1 MKRFL
6 SILSLVLLGF
16 VSQSCYD
23 DSALWESVNDLDSR
37 VKTLETLCK
46 EMNTNLAS
54 LQTLV
59 SAMKQGDYIVDVA
72 PLTENGVEVGYQ
84 ITFYDRGTVN
94 IYHGKDGVSS
104 GDVPDFG
111 AKQDADGKYYWT
123 VNGEWIL
130 DDNGNKLPVS
140 TAVGAAGVTP
150 KLKVENGKWYVSYD
164 EGKTWEEAGSAV
176 SEDANACLFKDVQLT
191 DEALVLTMSDGS
203 VFTLP
208 IGERFRIVFGEFD
221 ASTIQYGTD
230 VVIPYTIEGAKGEV
244 SVFVVS
250 DGWMFETEL
259 VEETAVSGK
268 LTIRQEDYYDE
279 EISGKVAVFAV
290 AEDGTTVSKVIRLL
304 SGVLRPSSDR
314 YDDVYTVESSASQ
327 LEFTVST
334 NRDFEVTTNADW
346 ITYASTKAVEE
357 KTLVFDIQENENA
370 RRKTYVEIASG
381 DIAFGFTVSQ
391 KGFSDA
397 FSVNVSCDEL
407 RGGGWNVSIDTL
419 FNKAGQT
426 IYEVL
431 GYSSWEE
438 LAVAAG
444 GWDAVYSRTGEV
456 ILTAYDL
463 YTGEALPY
471 DARQFH
477 NGLGFIHDSDGYLVS
492 DWSLCKTLWDWSM
505 IWDDTGSH
513 LDKIFWINTNNVY
526 AGESN
531 SFGILFT
538 APEGEARIEVT
549 VNVTE
554 YVDPEKGLYDNP
566 AAPGTYEF
574 TLHDKVN
581 LDSLVI
587 THNDRMKNLEIV
599 EIIKSTLGMTTYEI
613 SRAGY
618 DVEYLLNNGERWSG
632 FDVTLGVN
640 GCRTDWNVNT
650 MVAQTYWCLGVF
662 PEQWY
667 LEFYV
672 PFSHYAVYNAIGHTV
687 SYKIVFRYEGYEL
700 IFTHEIEFVG
710 ERNPYASDGRCLLVK
725 SQDMVSAAW
734 DTQFYI
740 YFPDTPMQEGDSWE
754 VSMNIRADK
763 EASPGTQTHKEP
775 RDYLH
780 WAAIGNPSFKTEW
793 STWTNSGTVDAAAA
807 GGYSI
812 AFNLNDF
819 AEANNYYF
827 DNVSFK
833 INGTEVITN
842 GTFDESDDVSNFL
855 MIEYPEIYPT
865 PARIF
870 DSEYPWYYYCLAGNN
885 GQKVW
890 RYAPDQTYGNAGNSG
905 NGFGYENGNVDGMWW
920 GAAPSDLISQ
930 LAHAGGVAY
939 GDESPDAYMI
949 FTDEGVVT
957 TYTPSGAKV
966 RSGMYEVNDYNP
978 SRPDGWELGKLMTS
992 EPALLFP
999 WSMNEGGLGVTEYDI
1014 MDLTPEQMTLVYTK
1028 GNGSGSWGEITFWRF
1043 VSGEISEDIEPS
1055 DYTWYLVGDFN
1066 GWTAGDEAYRMTKDG
1081 DRYVYYGFT
1090 TSGAEL
1096 KFNAGDWS
1104 VDKGADYFAADQA
1117 VPLVQGGMIISVPAG
1132 TYDIYLNADASEA
1145 YFMTV
1150 DSEDNGPAN
1159 KVWSKEVT
1167 SYEGYDATQK
1177 VRLAKYGDNIL
1188 LANTTKVYVLDP
1200 ATGEAVNTI
1209 AMPKGV
1215 TAHSVLVDDAGNFMI
1230 AADAAY
1236 GATTTLYL
1244 VPDPTNPVPEELL
1257 SFDTNNYYCVEAGN
1271 FRVKGNVKDDAVVTL
1286 TVADGG
1292 SGAVIMWEF
1301 VDGQLTEY
1309 PTDWGSRSWDYVVGP
1324 YSGWAVTTTCAAP
1337 AGSALADGLFYI
1349 GYGGDYNLKYKA
1361 SGADWVISYVTG
1373 STWMEN
1379 YNCISTAEW
1388 KGNKYAAI
1396 VMGCHFSY
1404 DAADAVLLDVNDP
1417 AAAKHLYTHY
1427 GDEDAAWDWDAGVN
1441 NSWTGLGIFSDVLLV
1456 PTEEALLMVYVDSNY
1471 GTIGCVA
1478 IRE

>member
-111 AKQDADGKYYWT
+111 AKQDTDGKYYWT

-140 TAVGAAGVTP
+140 TAEGVAGVTP

-327 LEFTVST
+327 LEFTIST

-346 ITYASTKAVEE
+346 ITYANTKAVEE

-381 DIAFGFTVSQ
+381 DIDFGFTVAQ

-397 FSVNVSCDEL
+397 FSINVSCDEV

-444 GWDAVYSRTGEV
+444 GWDAVYNRTGEV

-471 DARQFH
+471 DEQYR
-477 NGLGFIHDSDGYLVS
+477 NSLGFIHDSDGYLVS
-492 DWSLCKTLWDWSM
+492 DWSLCKTVWNWSM

-513 LDKIFWINTNNVY
+513 LDKFFWFNTNKVY

-549 VNVTE
+549 VNITE
-554 YVDPEKGLYDNP
+554 YIDPEKGLYDNP
-566 AAPGTYEF
+566 AAPGRYEF
-574 TLHDKVN
+574 TLHDKVD
-581 LDSLVI
+581 LDSLSRVFGMSVL
-587 THNDRMKNLEIV
+587 NREMAEIL
-599 EIIKSTLGMTTYEI
+599 KSTLGMTTYEI
-613 SRAGY
+613 SQVAGWMGR
-618 DVEYLLNNGERWSG
+618 EYQLNNGDRWDG
-632 FDVTLGVN
+632 FSDIRLDVN
-640 GCRTDWNVNT
+640 GHVTDWNRNT
-650 MVAQTYWCLGVF
+650 MVAIVNWIFGALADGMHANIYIPIEDSGDGPTFF
-662 PEQWY
+662 PALY
-667 LEFYV
+667 R
-672 PFSHYAVYNAIGHTV
+672 AIGKTV
-687 SYKIVFRYEGYEL
+687 SYKYVIRYEGYEL

-710 ERNPYASDGRCLLVK
+710 ENPYEL
-725 SQDMVSAAW
+725 
-734 DTQFYI
+734 
-740 YFPDTPMQEGDSWE
+740 
-754 VSMNIRADK
+754 
-763 EASPGTQTHKEP
+763 
-775 RDYLH
+775 
-780 WAAIGNPSFKTEW
+780 
-793 STWTNSGTVDAAAA
+793 
-807 GGYSI
+807 
-812 AFNLNDF
+812 
-819 AEANNYYF
+819 
-827 DNVSFK
+827 
-833 INGTEVITN
+833 
-842 GTFDESDDVSNFL
+842 
-855 MIEYPEIYPT
+855 
-865 PARIF
+865 
-870 DSEYPWYYYCLAGNN
+870 YCLAGKD

-890 RYAPDQTYGNAGNSG
+890 RYAPDQTYGVAGNSG

-920 GAAPSDLISQ
+920 STAPSDLINQ
-930 LAHAGGVAY
+930 LDQAGGVAY
-939 GDESPDAYMI
+939 GDESPNAYMI

-1043 VSGEISEDIEPS
+1043 VSGEISEDVEQPGENPAIGAEGNHILVEASEMAEAAWDTQFWITFADAFEEGDTWEISMAVKADEEASSGTQTHQGTGGYLHWAAIGTVPFTTEWTLYTASGTASAEMVGGDAIAFNLNDYAPANKYYFDNISFKVNGVEQIVNGDLSDPYTNKNFFMKQYDKNNGGVVPAHIVNTSGSTGYALTMTNDTVRDANWSVQCWYQLDEPLKANT
-1055 DYTWYLVGDFN
+1055 DYEFKYVAKATSQYNWCSIFLQSSTTDDMNFN
-1066 GWTAGDEAYRMTKDG
+1066 HGLPFSTEWTANT
-1081 DRYVYYGFT
+1081 
-1090 TSGAEL
+1090 L
-1096 KFNAGDWS
+1096 IINAGD
-1104 VDKGADYFAADQA
+1104 VAAFDK
-1117 VPLVQGGMIISVPAG
+1117 LVFN
-1132 TYDIYLNADASEA
+1132 L
-1145 YFMTV
+1145 
-1150 DSEDNGPAN
+1150 
-1159 KVWSKEVT
+1159 
-1167 SYEGYDATQK
+1167 
-1177 VRLAKYGDNIL
+1177 GDF
-1188 LANTTKVYVLDP
+1188 V
-1200 ATGEAVNTI
+1200 G
-1209 AMPKGV
+1209 
-1215 TAHSVLVDDAGNFMI
+1215 
-1230 AADAAY
+1230 
-1236 GATTTLYL
+1236 TLYL
-1244 VPDPTNPVPEELL
+1244 DNVSLKEVGSDLELISNGDFETGTTDGWSSWTNVQGLGEGYTGGAAAVIEYIYVSQNPSAITYVVYDHSVKFNPEGLQVRAKYSDGTSAVLDNSLLTFSDVYPDAQTVDVLYENFLTQVEVNVVQGVGTVGVPDFSNLWWTTF
-1257 SFDTNNYYCVEAGN
+1257 SD
-1271 FRVKGNVKDDAVVTL
+1271 
-1286 TVADGG
+1286 
-1292 SGAVIMWEF
+1292 
-1301 VDGQLTEY
+1301 
-1309 PTDWGSRSWDYVVGP
+1309 DYVVGP
-1324 YSGWAVTTTCAAP
+1324 GESKVWKMMCYAPSGCNNWNSPCTILRRADMTEYAVCRMDNYGWGAGYEGNENLVLESNWNWDTFASGINMSTIVLTVTNNGDNTADIRYDVTYANGEEHYQTYSGINVDSSDLQT
-1337 AGSALADGLFYI
+1337 
-1349 GYGGDYNLKYKA
+1349 
-1361 SGADWVISYVTG
+1361 
-1373 STWMEN
+1373 
-1379 YNCISTAEW
+1379 
-1388 KGNKYAAI
+1388 AI
-1396 VMGCHFSY
+1396 VTEVSY
-1404 DAADAVLLDVNDP
+1404 LVL
-1417 AAAKHLYTHY
+1417 Y
-1427 GDEDAAWDWDAGVN
+1427 
-1441 NSWTGLGIFSDVLLV
+1441 
-1456 PTEEALLMVYVDSNY
+1456 
-1471 GTIGCVA
+1471 
-1478 IRE
+1478 